1 MQKFKAKTE
10 KENQKSV
17 AKNDIVKKTNNDLDS
32 QSATQ
37 IDQISNEY
45 LSSTSETE
53 VKKLDL
59 QQLCEAAEEG
69 KLEVVKKLLE
79 QGVDANEPDE
89 DGNTPLHYAVSENN
103 LELVQTIL
111 ENYRG
116 VKDIVNE
123 VNNFGWS
130 VMHSAAHGITHKRV
144 DWTIIEYLLKK
155 GAKSDL
161 RSKTNLTAY
170 DVFLRVDYSYAA
182 HYDELVK
189 KWENQQAYQLVKPK

>member
-123 VNNFGWS
+123 VNNFG
-130 VMHSAAHGITHKRV
+130 
-144 DWTIIEYLLKK
+144 
-155 GAKSDL
+155 
-161 RSKTNLTAY
+161 
-170 DVFLRVDYSYAA
+170 
-182 HYDELVK
+182 
-189 KWENQQAYQLVKPK
+189 

>member
-89 DGNTPLHYAVSENN
+89 YGNTALHYAISEGHFAIINLLLKYVTKLDLKDNEGFTLLHRAVARNYQFITGKLLEKGAEIIGDEDGNTPLHYAVSENN
-103 LELVQTIL
+103 LEL
-111 ENYRG
+111 
-116 VKDIVNE
+116 
-123 VNNFGWS
+123 
-130 VMHSAAHGITHKRV
+130 
-144 DWTIIEYLLKK
+144 
-155 GAKSDL
+155 
-161 RSKTNLTAY
+161 
-170 DVFLRVDYSYAA
+170 
-182 HYDELVK
+182 
-189 KWENQQAYQLVKPK
+189 